1 MRRRATRLPYVLAC
15 APVAAITAATLA
27 PPMHATAAS
36 QRPPAYVIAIDPGH
50 GGRPDDAHPDQPFD
64 PGVIAASGL
73 AEKDVTLDVAQR
85 LQKLLT
91 AQSVRVVMTRN
102 DDRYVGIQTRM
113 QIATDASATLFV
125 SIHFNSF
132 TDPGATGALVL
143 YPGDSSLPFAQ
154 TMSDTL
160 QRDLG
165 GWGIASDGVQAKPDL
180 WQHATMPA
188 ITVEAAYLTNP
199 AEAELCSRPAFRKAV
214 AGAIDGGI
222 LAQQPAIATRKAEI
236 AAWDA
241 AHPGHAGATAA
252 ANRPLPS
259 APGGRSVLPV
269 LVVMAIVGL
278 LLMHQR
284 RRLVAAA
291 LALANLSERVSERR
305 PRVRW
310 QTRRRRAARRRALLE
325 RARHT
330 PRRRTVYDELWF

>member
-1 MRRRATRLPYVLAC
+1 MRRRASRLLHVLAC

-27 PPMHATAAS
+27 PPAHAQAAS
-36 QRPPAYVIAIDPGH
+36 QRPLAYVIAIDPGH
-50 GGRPDDAHPDQPFD
+50 GGRADDAHPDQPFD

-73 AEKDVTLDVAQR
+73 AEKDVTLDVAHR

-91 AQSVRVVMTRN
+91 AQSVKVVMTRD

-113 QIATDASATLFV
+113 QSAIDAGAALFV

-132 TDPGATGALVL
+132 TDPATAGSVVL
-143 YPGDSSLPFAQ
+143 YPGDASLPFAQ

-160 QRDLG
+160 QRDLSAFG
-165 GWGIASDGVQAKPDL
+165 VVSNGIQAKPDL

-199 AEAELCSRPAFRKAV
+199 READLCSRPSFRQAV
-214 AGAIDGGI
+214 ASAVSGGI
-222 LAQQPAIATRKAEI
+222 LAQVPGINTRKAEM
-236 AAWDA
+236 ASWDS
-241 AHPGHAGATAA
+241 AHPGHSGAAA
-252 ANRPLPS
+252 ANRALPS
-259 APGGRSVLPV
+259 AGGGHSVIPL
-269 LVVMAIVGL
+269 LVVMTIATV

-284 RRLVAAA
+284 RRLVSLAVA
-291 LALANLSERVSERR
+291 LGNLPERVTERR

-325 RARHT
+325 RSRHT
-330 PRRRTVYDELWF
+330 PGRRTVYDELWF